1 MPRCDCTQYI
11 CEMRESR
18 STKKKKHSQK
28 PNYCYSFGEDERSR
42 LSDQVDLIKNSQMS
56 ERGFIEMMLTQRK
69 RKGQTNDDQTSRLER
84 ERERVAEWH
93 PGVIREDHQ
102 KVPNGQTCV

>member
-1 MPRCDCTQYI
+1 
-11 CEMRESR
+11 
-18 STKKKKHSQK
+18 
-28 PNYCYSFGEDERSR
+28 
-42 LSDQVDLIKNSQMS
+42 MS

-102 KVPNGQTCV
+102 KVPNGQTCVWVAYPTKENTKEKLTRRIPKKEVKSNDQDATDY